1 MNIPLCVWEE
11 PRLYEYDHCE
21 YGRRLSFMNL
31 TTLSVRVEPHLP
43 SLVFIFVFTY
53 IVTKAMQNSVL
64 YTNTPIQKLI
74 SLSLVNFTVYA
85 TLCRTKRNHKI

>member
-11 PRLYEYDHCE
+11 PRLNEYDHCE

-31 TTLSVRVEPHLP
+31 TTLSERVEPHLP

-53 IVTKAMQNSVL
+53 IVTKALQNSV
-64 YTNTPIQKLI
+64 
-74 SLSLVNFTVYA
+74 
-85 TLCRTKRNHKI
+85 H

>member
-11 PRLYEYDHCE
+11 PRLNEYYNCE
-21 YGRRLSFMNL
+21 YGRRLSFMNLTTACTVWYRRLSFMNL

-53 IVTKAMQNSVL
+53 IVTKALQNSV
-64 YTNTPIQKLI
+64 
-74 SLSLVNFTVYA
+74 
-85 TLCRTKRNHKI
+85 H